1 MREKLIEFAYDILK
15 NNKSELEFKDLWA
28 KVLKSSNIDMEKA
41 VEMISDFYSDL
52 SLDNR
57 FVGIEKTKWD
67 LRERRTSKE
76 VIVDTSH
83 LLIDEEEEALEFVE
97 EE

>member
-1 MREKLIEFAYDILK
+1 MREKLIELAYDILK
-15 NNKSELEFKDLWA
+15 NSTSSLEFKDLWA
-28 KVLKSSNIDMEKA
+28 KVVKLAKLDGGKA
-41 VEMISDFYSDL
+41 VELISDFYSDL

-57 FVGIEKTKWD
+57 FAGIEKTKWD

-76 VIVDTSH
+76 IIVDTSN

>member
-1 MREKLIEFAYDILK
+1 MREKLIELAYEILK
-15 NNKSELEFKDLWA
+15 NSSSSLEFKDLWN
-28 KVLKSSNIDMEKA
+28 KVIKEANLNADKA
-41 VEMISDFYSDL
+41 VELISDFYSDL

-57 FVGIEKTKWD
+57 FAGIEKTKWD

-76 VIVDTSH
+76 IIVDTSN